1 MAETQLTS
9 KGQITLP
16 KEIRDYLKVKSGD
29 RVSFFV
35 EKDGRVTVSPST
47 QPVSS
52 LKGMISAKKSISL
65 EEMDRAIHRRASK
78 S

>member
-1 MAETQLTS
+1 MPETQLTS

-29 RVSFFV
+29 RVCFFV
-35 EKDGRVTVSPST
+35 EKDGRVTVSPAT

-52 LKGMISAKKSISL
+52 LKGMISAQKRVSL
-65 EEMDRAIHRRASK
+65 EEMDGAIRRRASRP
-78 S
+78 